1 MSKEE
6 KIKADKYFADRGINP
21 NVMSHGTIY
30 GETKDLEA
38 YPASTF
44 NKDDEGVIDYRC
56 EITVRAYLF
65 YLYVTVSFEDS
76 DGVYHE
82 FIGHCGGIGAGQV
95 LSVGV
100 IYFGSKEILLEA
112 TELAVVF
119 GGDGLGGVQVTWG
132 TSGNA
137 TAAGVDLG
145 VGAFGGDGSWG
156 N

>member
-1 MSKEE
+1 MRKEE

-21 NVMSHGTIY
+21 NVK
-30 GETKDLEA
+30 GETKNLEVA
-38 YPASTF
+38 PAPLF
-44 NKDDEGVIDYRC
+44 NKEDEGVIDHRC
-56 EITVRAYLF
+56 EITVHAYLF
-65 YLYVTVSFEDS
+65 YLYVTVSFVDA

-112 TELAVVF
+112 TDLAVAF
-119 GGDGLGGVQVTWG
+119 GGVGVGGVQVTWG

-137 TAAGVDLG
+137 TAGGVDQG
-145 VGAFGGDGSWG
+145 VGIFGGDGSWG